1 MAADPLRRVRDWVRR
16 PPSPSGGGSALPARA
31 GDVDPERLVDL
42 RRRRDALTAHVAELQ
57 WDLGGL
63 VYEMA
68 IRDRIRTQLI
78 VTRAAELQVADS
90 ELREIERI
98 LLLEQSGIAGSCT
111 NCGAPHSSGAVYCWQ
126 CGQPLMTQVSPDA
139 IGAS

>member
-1 MAADPLRRVRDWVRR
+1 MRSRSS
-16 PPSPSGGGSALPARA
+16 SPERASALPARA

-42 RRRRDALTAHVAELQ
+42 RRRRDVLTAHVAELQ

-68 IRDRIRTQLI
+68 IRDRIRTNLI

-98 LLLEQSGIAGSCT
+98 LLLEQSGIAGTCT

-126 CGQPLMTQVSPDA
+126 CGQPLMTQVSPDT